1 MAKVRLKDESMRAR
15 LVDACRVLRRF
26 LKMTLEPEMHSPSKA
41 ALYHER
47 WQHLD
52 AVLAQ
57 FQQNPANFDSR
68 AGAGLAERIHHV
80 EPTKML
86 EGTSRSFFTLRPD
99 GYSAGSYG
107 PYDLAKTL
115 EEAYRR
121 KGYGDGPILIDEIWG
136 EQYRPDGSEVDLI
149 CSELNSF
156 FNGLSKDLLRHEQ
169 DLALTVKRKKT
180 ENVETYQQN
189 ALNRINAD
197 NPYTKNLFARRVC
210 SQCFRLIPERVG
222 ETKTTIGTTC
232 ALHDPLQDPTV
243 YRTGHNRQKATQASL
258 DEQRTNKRLDIESN
272 SKNPEWVPSR
282 LHTLMKSVLLD
293 VNNAK
298 ILSTDDL
305 FDLTYR
311 FFSTPVNDLVDTDEL
326 NIFLRKVEDS
336 YPDIVKPAEFTAKVR
351 ELVKKGGHT
360 PKALLPNF
368 GRFLWDVNLPHHPN
382 IVALYMQ
389 FFLEESWFA
398 QEYAPDYYHSER
410 GKGRPQKVDPDD
422 IMKAY
427 AELTLADPNVKRK
440 AASILATQF
449 QCTPARVRQILKD
462 HQGE

>member
-1 MAKVRLKDESMRAR
+1 MRNR
-15 LVDACRVLRRF
+15 LVDACRTLREF
-26 LKMTLEPEMHSPSKA
+26 LKMTLDPKMRNPDGVK
-41 ALYHER
+41 LYQAR
-47 WQHLD
+47 RQRLD
-52 AVLAQ
+52 SVLVE
-57 FQQNPANFDSR
+57 FQKNPANFDSR
-68 AGAGLAERIHHV
+68 AGVGLAERIHRV

-86 EGTSRSFFTLRPD
+86 EGTDRAFFTMRPD

-121 KGYGDGPILIDEIWG
+121 KGHGDSPILIDEIWR
-136 EQYRPDGSEVDLI
+136 EQYRPDGSEADLI
-149 CSELNSF
+149 CSELNTF
-156 FNGLSKDLLRHEQ
+156 FNGLSKDLRRHEE

-180 ENVETYQQN
+180 ENVEPYQQN

-197 NPYTKNLFARRVC
+197 NPYTEKLFARRVC
-210 SQCFRLIPERVG
+210 SKCFRLIPERAG

-243 YRTGHNRQKATQASL
+243 YRTAHNRHKAAQASL
-258 DEQRTNKRLDIESN
+258 EEQRRNKKLDIESN
-272 SKNPEWVPSR
+272 SKNPAWVPLR
-282 LHTLMKSVLLD
+282 LHTFMETFLLD
-293 VNNAK
+293 INNAT

-311 FFSTPVNDLVDTDEL
+311 IFSTPGNDLVNTNTLESLLKEVD
-326 NIFLRKVEDS
+326 KS
-336 YPDIVKPAEFTAKVR
+336 YPAIAKPADFTAKVR
-351 ELVKKGGHT
+351 KLIEKRSHA
-360 PKALLPNF
+360 PKNLLIYF
-368 GRFLWDVNLPHHPN
+368 GSFLSDVNLPHHPN